1 MCRKREKEIF
11 MQTNINDEL
20 PSPDNTKLF
29 EEILHCPYRLYSDE
43 TLTEKDYIRLY
54 DYVMRKFKDTKEGF
68 DIKDPIF
75 EVRDYLE
82 SFPAVQEYMCAKAE
96 EGLSKE
102 DKVLI
107 DEIVSKL
114 EKRRKDKKN
123 PIKQFIRSFKG
134 Y

>member
-1 MCRKREKEIF
+1 
-11 MQTNINDEL
+11 MQNNINDEL
-20 PSPDNTKLF
+20 PSTDNISLF

-43 TLTEKDYIRLY
+43 TLTEKDYIKLY
-54 DYVMRKFKDTKEGF
+54 KYVMNKFKENREGF

-82 SFPAVQEYMCAKAE
+82 SFTAVQEYMCAKGE

-102 DKVLI
+102 DEVI
-107 DEIVSKL
+107 IEEIVTKL
-114 EKRRKDKKN
+114 EKRRRDKKN
-123 PIKQFIRSFKG
+123 PFKQFIRSLKG

>member
-1 MCRKREKEIF
+1 
-11 MQTNINDEL
+11 MQNNINDEL
-20 PSPDNTKLF
+20 PSTGQIELF

-43 TLTEKDYIRLY
+43 TLTETDYIKLY
-54 DYVMRKFKDTKEGF
+54 KYVMNKFKENKEGF

-82 SFPAVQEYMCAKAE
+82 SFPAVQEYMCAKGE

-102 DKVLI
+102 DEVI
-107 DEIVSKL
+107 IEEIVTKL
-114 EKRRKDKKN
+114 EKRRRDKKN
-123 PIKQFIRSFKG
+123 PFKQFIRSLKG

>member
-1 MCRKREKEIF
+1 

-43 TLTEKDYIRLY
+43 TLTETDYIRLY

-68 DIKDPIF
+68 DIQDPIF

-102 DKVLI
+102 EDVTI
-107 DEIVSKL
+107 EEIVAKL

>member
-1 MCRKREKEIF
+1 
-11 MQTNINDEL
+11 MQNNINDEL
-20 PSPDNTKLF
+20 PSTDNISLF

-43 TLTEKDYIRLY
+43 TLTEIDYIKLY
-54 DYVMRKFKDTKEGF
+54 KYVMNKFKENKEGF

-82 SFPAVQEYMCAKAE
+82 SFPAVQEYMCAKGE

-102 DKVLI
+102 DEVI
-107 DEIVSKL
+107 IEEIVTKL
-114 EKRRKDKKN
+114 EKRRRDKKN
-123 PIKQFIRSFKG
+123 PFKQFIRSLKG

>member
-1 MCRKREKEIF
+1 

-68 DIKDPIF
+68 DIQDPIF

-82 SFPAVQEYMCAKAE
+82 SFPAVQEYMCAASE
-96 EGLSKE
+96 ERLTKE
-102 DKVLI
+102 DEVII
-107 DEIVSKL
+107 DEIIAKI
-114 EKRRKDKKN
+114 EKRKRDKNN

>member
-1 MCRKREKEIF
+1 
-11 MQTNINDEL
+11 MQNNINDEL

-54 DYVMRKFKDTKEGF
+54 KYVMNKFKENKEGF

-82 SFPAVQEYMCAKAE
+82 SFPAVQEYMCAKGE

-102 DKVLI
+102 DEVI
-107 DEIVSKL
+107 IEEIVTKL
-114 EKRRKDKKN
+114 EKRRRDKKN
-123 PIKQFIRSFKG
+123 PFKQFIRSFKG

>member
-1 MCRKREKEIF
+1 
-11 MQTNINDEL
+11 MQNNINDEL
-20 PSPDNTKLF
+20 PSTGQIELF

-43 TLTEKDYIRLY
+43 TLTETDYIKLY
-54 DYVMRKFKDTKEGF
+54 KYVMNKFKENKEGF

-82 SFPAVQEYMCAKAE
+82 TFPAVQEYMCAVSE

-102 DKVLI
+102 EEVTI
-107 DEIVSKL
+107 EEIVAKL

-123 PIKQFIRSFKG
+123 PIKQFIRILKG